1 MAEIKPFR
9 PLRYTEKAGDIK
21 NNVCPPYD
29 IISPE
34 QREELVAQ
42 SEYNLIRLELPV
54 GDDKYN
60 NAGKLLKEWI
70 DSGIIARDDAD
81 GIFVYEEAFEVS
93 GKHYVFDGIVC
104 LCKTYDFS
112 EKVVLPHE
120 ETLSKAKQDRFDLM
134 CATYC
139 NFSSVYSLYLDE
151 TKSVKAITD
160 KKREEAPI
168 ACFTDGDGVTH
179 RLWKI
184 DESDKIEKIVS
195 LFANKQLFIADGH
208 HRFETGGRFNR
219 HCVDNGIQNADS
231 GYIMMTLVDMD
242 NDGLVIFPTH
252 RLIYGMEVNADEVCK
267 KAEKWFDITCHDDI
281 SDVESVLAAN
291 SHKHAYAL
299 YTKGGGY
306 RLLVSK
312 NTAGMVDAPERSE
325 AYRNLDVTVLH
336 TLVLE
341 NILGI
346 DKENMAMQ
354 KNLHYTRSIEEAV
367 SDVETG
373 KADAAFILN
382 PTKIHEIKEVALA
395 GDKMPQKSTYFY
407 PKLVTGLVINQ
418 IKEI

>member
-1 MAEIKPFR
+1 MAVIKPFR
-9 PLRYTEKAGDIK
+9 PLRYTEKAGDIQK
-21 NNVCPPYD
+21 NVCPPYD
-29 IISPE
+29 IISPA
-34 QREELVAQ
+34 QREELVKT

-54 GDDKYN
+54 GEDKYAA
-60 NAGKLLKEWI
+60 AGKLLKEWI
-70 DSGIIARDDAD
+70 EQGIIARDDAD
-81 GIFVYEEAFEVS
+81 GIFVYEEEFDVS

-151 TKSVKAITD
+151 KKEVKAITD
-160 KKREEAPI
+160 KKKTEKPI
-168 ACFTDGDGVTH
+168 NCFTDGDGVTH

-184 DESDKIEKIVS
+184 ENKTDLDALVS
-195 LFANKQLFIADGH
+195 IFAPKQLFIADGH
-208 HRFETGGRFNR
+208 HRFETGGRFNK
-219 HCVDNGIQNADS
+219 HCLANGISGADS
-231 GYIMMTLVDMD
+231 GFIMMTLVDID

-252 RLIYGMEVNADEVCK
+252 RLIYDMPVDADKLCE
-267 KAEKWFDITCHDDI
+267 KAEKWFDISYHDDI
-281 SDVESVLAAN
+281 SDVEEVLG
-291 SHKHAYAL
+291 KYTDRHAYAL
-299 YTKGGGY
+299 YTGGGAY

-312 NTAGMVDAPERSE
+312 DTVGMVDAPDRSD
-325 AYRNLDVTVLH
+325 AYRGLDVTVLH
-336 TLVLE
+336 TLLLE

-346 DKENMAMQ
+346 DKENMANQ
-354 KNLHYTRSIEEAV
+354 KNLHYTRSIDEAV
-367 SDVETG
+367 SSVDKKESS
-373 KADAAFILN
+373 AAFILN

-407 PKLVTGLVINQ
+407 PKLITGLVMNQ